1 MFIDPNYKTAV
12 HNAGYIS
19 QHPYLH
25 TAMPEYV
32 CSYNEGN
39 VVELT
44 NCVNK
49 ALATNLSPKIP
60 DELTREAY
68 VNRVKEI
75 FKL

>member
-1 MFIDPNYKTAV
+1 
-12 HNAGYIS
+12 
-19 QHPYLH
+19 
-25 TAMPEYV
+25 MPEYV